1 MVGADCA
8 DSQEQFKG
16 QNLFVPTPIWV
27 SLSWHTA
34 SVAEPQLGIKVALLA
49 VLLVGG
55 TPSATLNPAVEGTF

>member
-1 MVGADCA
+1 MVRQLDYVGMVGTDCA

-34 SVAEPQLGIKVALLA
+34 SLAEPQLSNKVALLA
-49 VLLVGG
+49 VLPVG
-55 TPSATLNPAVEGTF
+55 TP

>member
-1 MVGADCA
+1 MVGTDCA

-34 SVAEPQLGIKVALLA
+34 SLAEPQLSNKVALLA
-49 VLLVGG
+49 VLLVG
-55 TPSATLNPAVEGTF
+55 T

>member
-1 MVGADCA
+1 MVGADCV

-49 VLLVGG
+49 VLLDG
-55 TPSATLNPAVEGTF
+55 T